1 MKTIRKCVEDIK
13 DILNTADKAEEID
26 GDVLVEVNELIDT
39 ILSINGQK
47 DEPQEPIRNDRCTCP
62 RCGTHN
68 EIIKKRRNTV
78 GNDIVYCWHCGQAI
92 LVN

>member
-1 MKTIRKCVEDIK
+1 MKTITKCVEDIK
-13 DILNTADKAEEID
+13 DILNAADKAEEID
-26 GDVLVEVNELIDT
+26 GDALVEINELIDT
-39 ILSINGQK
+39 ILSLNGQK

-78 GNDIVYCWHCGQAI
+78 CNDIVHCWHCGQAI